1 MSIYR
6 VTGEDVGLLAVLLG
20 RVPAAGDYGVDFAGR
35 MHEWGAGG
43 GGWSKVLPPHVRP
56 HVKPWVRPHVRP
68 PQAGT
73 ELEAG

>member
-6 VTGEDVGLLAVLLG
+6 VTGPDVGLLAVLLG
-20 RVPAAGDYGVDFAGR
+20 RMPEPGDFGVDHAGR

-43 GGWSKVLPPHVRP
+43 GWSKVLPPYVKPQVKPRVRP
-56 HVKPWVRPHVRP
+56 YVRP